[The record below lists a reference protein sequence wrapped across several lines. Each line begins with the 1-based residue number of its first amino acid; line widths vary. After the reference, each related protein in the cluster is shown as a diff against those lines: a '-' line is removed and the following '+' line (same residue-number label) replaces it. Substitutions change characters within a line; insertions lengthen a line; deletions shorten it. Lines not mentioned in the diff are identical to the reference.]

1 MQMQNPVL
9 VECIK
14 MLRKAA
20 KEHDAPI
27 WGRVAELLA
36 RPRSRRA
43 EVNVSKIAR
52 YSSSKGSSSGNG
64 NTISTVVVPGKVLG
78 SGIIEYPVAVAAF
91 SFSNTAAKKI
101 LDAKGKVLSIDE
113 LVRMNPKGT
122 GVRIIV

>member
-1 MQMQNPVL
+1 MQNPVL
-9 VECIK
+9 VECIE

-52 YSSSKGSSSGNG
+52 YSSSKGSSSSGNG

-78 SGIIEYPVAVAAF
+78 SGSIEYPVAVAAF

>member
-1 MQMQNPVL
+1 MQNPVL
-9 VECIK
+9 VECIE
-14 MLRKAA
+14 MLKRAA

-27 WGRVAELLA
+27 WSRVAELLA

-52 YSSSKGSSSGNG
+52 YSSSSKSSRSS
-64 NTISTVVVPGKVLG
+64 NTNTSSMIIVPGKVLG
-78 SGIIEYPVAVAAF
+78 SGSIEYPVTVAAF
-91 SFSNTAAKKI
+91 SFSNTAVKKI
-101 LDAKGKVLSIDE
+101 LNAKGKVLSIDE

>member
-1 MQMQNPVL
+1 MQNPVL
-9 VECIK
+9 VECIE
-14 MLRKAA
+14 MLKRAA

-27 WGRVAELLA
+27 WSRVAELLA

-52 YSSSKGSSSGNG
+52 YSGSSKISRRSSST
-64 NTISTVVVPGKVLG
+64 NTNNIIIVPGKVLSSG
-78 SGIIEYPVAVAAF
+78 SIEYPVTVAAF
-91 SFSNTAAKKI
+91 SFSNTAVKKI
-101 LDAKGKVLSIDE
+101 LNAKGKVLSIDE